1 MKQVPLGCAS
11 PYEETIDGL
20 CVGATLAAVRSG
32 RGKPRPY
39 EADTDKRSVGGGVLD
54 AVKQVPLGYAPPY
67 KSQRRDRRHESAES
81 EGIL

>member
-20 CVGATLAAVRSG
+20 CVGATFAAVRSG

-67 KSQRRDRRHESAES
+67 KSQREGSSA
-81 EGIL
+81 